1 MRADDEP
8 FEGLALPC
16 SCLADFVCECA
27 YLRDS
32 VECDIYRLDEAP
44 FISKGV
50 YRVRGKS
57 TEFLG
62 AGIDA
67 VEVQSCFVGWI

>member
-1 MRADDEP
+1 MGTDDES

-32 VECDIYRLDEAP
+32 VECDVYRFDEPP

-50 YRVRGKS
+50 YRVWRKGI
-57 TEFLG
+57 EFLG

-67 VEVQSCFVGWI
+67 MEV

>member
-1 MRADDEP
+1 MGADDETL
-8 FEGLALPC
+8 EGLALPR
-16 SCLADFVCECA
+16 SRLADFVCECA

-32 VECDIYRLDEAP
+32 VESDMYRFDETP

-50 YRVRGKS
+50 YRIGGKGI
-57 TEFLG
+57 EFLG

-67 VEVQSCFVGWI
+67 MEV